1 MNDTMDQFVEESN
14 ELIHK
19 ISTLFEQGKYRT
31 HVVYAVSHYFARIS
45 GDELIKVLD
54 SKELTMLQNIIEPIE
69 VRVEE

>member
-1 MNDTMDQFVEESN
+1 MRDTMDQFVDESN

-19 ISTLFEQGKYRT
+19 ISAIFEQKKYMT
-31 HVVYAVSHYFARIS
+31 HVVYAVLHYFARIS

-69 VRVEE
+69 LRMEE